1 MSDIETRLREAFRA
15 DAETVQT
22 IRPLTTPGQRGTDDA
37 RPRGQAGRTRRGHIL
52 IPLTAAAAVA
62 AILAGIAVAA
72 PRIWPGHGQ
81 RAPIPASAIAAS
93 FPGNRVP
100 AASAPKFLL
109 ALVPKRP
116 GNALRLETVSA
127 RTGHVIA
134 RLRAPA
140 PHRYYAAAAP
150 LGNNRTFMLAA
161 VSTTSCRTWF
171 YQVTF
176 NAQGR
181 AASVPTIAAIAAGQ
195 VSGAHSIAVSANGR
209 LLAYS
214 AADCHRGYGYYGRV
228 SMVNLKTGATKAWR
242 FRWPAAPGSLSLS
255 ADGSVLEM
263 VSNPSNG
270 ARASSPA
277 YNRAWVLRTN
287 SPPGVLE
294 RHYRRVFGPNPC
306 PIAAVLSPS
315 ARLIWALIGTYH
327 RPAPHWTL
335 RLSGYESAT
344 GKLAGDRHVFPPVD
358 EIGPDT
364 LTADVSGRYVL
375 FANGG
380 SPLRWVDLATG
391 RVVTIPGRAA
401 NLPLDVAW

>member
-1 MSDIETRLREAFRA
+1 
-15 DAETVQT
+15 V
-22 IRPLTTPGQRGTDDA
+22 
-37 RPRGQAGRTRRGHIL
+37 
-52 IPLTAAAAVA
+52 
-62 AILAGIAVAA
+62 
-72 PRIWPGHGQ
+72 Q

-93 FPGNRVP
+93 FPGNRAP

-116 GNALRLETVSA
+116 GNALRLETISA
-127 RTGHVIA
+127 RTGHVVA

-140 PHRYYAAAAP
+140 PHRYHAAAAP

-161 VSTTSCRTWF
+161 ASGTRCMTWF
-171 YQVTF
+171 YRVTF
-176 NAQGR
+176 NAQGL
-181 AASVPTIAAIAAGQ
+181 AVSVPTIAAIVPGQ
-195 VSGAHSIAVSANGR
+195 LSGGHAIAVNASGR

-214 AADCHRGYGYYGRV
+214 AADCHRGYGYRGRV
-228 SMVNLKTGATKAWR
+228 GVVNLKTGATKAWR
-242 FRWPAAPGSLSLS
+242 FRSPADPASLSLS

-270 ARASSPA
+270 ARGFSAA

-294 RHYRRVFGPNPC
+294 RHYRRVFGPHPF

-315 ARLIWALIGTYH
+315 ARLVWALIGTYH

-335 RLSGYESAT
+335 RLSAYESAT

-358 EIGPDT
+358 ELGPDT
-364 LTADVSGRYVL
+364 LTADASGRYVL